1 MEFMMLDIRLLCWL
15 SKLYYQGLENM
26 LITSLMRLMKDSSHH
41 KQATELASYED
52 FNGSDSYEL
61 SSGLIADYMG

>member
-26 LITSLMRLMKDSSHH
+26 LITSLMRLTKDNSHH
-41 KQATELASYED
+41 KQAAELASYED
-52 FNGSDSYEL
+52 FNSSDSYEL